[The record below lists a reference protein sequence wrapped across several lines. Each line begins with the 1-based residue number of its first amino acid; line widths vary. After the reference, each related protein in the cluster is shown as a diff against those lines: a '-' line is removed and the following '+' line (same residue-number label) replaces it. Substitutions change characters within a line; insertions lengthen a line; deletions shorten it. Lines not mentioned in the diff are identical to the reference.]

1 MTQTLRSHLTPEV
14 EMERYGRAAGI
25 VAGCVAIL
33 AGLYFVCLYL
43 LAGY

>member
-1 MTQTLRSHLTPEV
+1 MAQSLRSLTPDA

-25 VAGCVAIL
+25 VACCVAIL
-33 AGLYFVCLYL
+33 AGLYFAVLYL